1 MSPSPDER
9 LVSEQD
15 AGDRVVDALLRVQ
28 HELPLDRERRIRRVM
43 RSVRGG
49 RTLVVR
55 WAGGLVA
62 AAAIAIALI
71 VGPSSVNAADQA
83 RQLASRSG
91 AGGDRRAMF
100 VVSPPAMHRDRP
112 PISGT
117 IDVRDASH
125 MVLTL
130 RTPDGREEIFGRD
143 GDRCWSLVDGQL
155 REMPSGRPWPVWI
168 QSPRGGLLVDL
179 PEMIESGLSP
189 GWSWTREQGK
199 PEDPG
204 TSRLVATRKPG
215 PPAEPV
221 RIEVVTNDLHG
232 TVKRAEIGWAATDRR
247 AGAESPGMSPQ
258 GVSDRPGR
266 GDRPPPPRLD
276 DSEES
281 DGDRRPP
288 PRMHGPDGDR
298 SPPPRMDGSD
308 RDRRPPPPAD
318 RTEGDRPPLPP
329 ANHVMHAGI
338 PGSLVLIPEPPIT
351 FPAGWFSPERLFT
364 KVPTP

>member
-1 MSPSPDER
+1 MSVSPDDH
-9 LVSEQD
+9 LVAAED

-62 AAAIAIALI
+62 AAAIAMALV
-71 VGPSSVNAADQA
+71 VGSSPVNAADQA

-100 VVSPPAMHRDRP
+100 VVSPPTVHQDRP

-117 IDVRDASH
+117 IDVRDSSH

-143 GDRCWSLVDGQL
+143 GDRCWSLVDGQV

-179 PEMIESGLSP
+179 PEMIESGLLT
-189 GWSWTREQGK
+189 GWNWTREPGK
-199 PEDPG
+199 SGEPG

-221 RIEVVTNDLHG
+221 RIEVVTNG
-232 TVKRAEIGWAATDRR
+232 TIKRAEIGWAAAERR
-247 AGAESPGMSPQ
+247 AGGEPNPMPRQ
-258 GVSDRPGR
+258 GASDRPGR
-266 GDRPPPPRLD
+266 GDRPPPRMD
-276 DSEES
+276 DSE
-281 DGDRRPP
+281 GDRRP
-288 PRMHGPDGDR
+288 
-298 SPPPRMDGSD
+298 PPPRMDGS
-308 RDRRPPPPAD
+308 
-318 RTEGDRPPLPP
+318 EGDRPPPP
-329 ANHVMHAGI
+329 RADRADGNRPPPPEANHVMHAGV
-338 PGSLVLIPEPPIT
+338 PGSLVLIPEPAIS
-351 FPAGWFSPERLFT
+351 FPAGWFSPERL
-364 KVPTP
+364 VPKAATP